1 LEYNVEEH
9 QQFMDFKADYDSVR
23 REEFYSHATVK
34 DNRIISE

>member
-1 LEYNVEEH
+1 
-9 QQFMDFKADYDSVR
+9 MDFKTNYDSVR